1 MVGAN
6 ETKPDMPT
14 RRLSLLVVE
23 DERPLAR
30 LWASELEKIVEP
42 TISESLEDARG
53 KLRGRSFDVI
63 LLDLNLPDGS
73 GLDLLSEVASR
84 GDDTAVI
91 ILTANADLNSAIVA
105 LRHGAYDYL
114 TKPCR
119 IAELE
124 QHLLH
129 LAQQQTLRDENRAL
143 RQQVQSQRAGVE
155 LIGASPA
162 LAEVKRLIAK
172 VAPSNASVLISGETG
187 TGKEVAA
194 RLIHSQSTRRDAA

>member
-1 MVGAN
+1 
-6 ETKPDMPT
+6 MPT

-30 LWASELEKIVEP
+30 LWASELERLVEP
-42 TISESLEDARG
+42 TLSESLQDARA

-91 ILTANADLNSAIVA
+91 ILTANADLNSAIAA

-119 IAELE
+119 ISELE
-124 QHLLH
+124 QHLVH
-129 LAQQQTLRDENRAL
+129 LAQQQRLRDENRAL
-143 RQQVQSQRAGVE
+143 RHQFQIERSSFD
-155 LIGASPA
+155 LIGNSSP
-162 LAEVKRLIAK
+162 LAEVRRLISK
-172 VAPSNASVLISGETG
+172 VAPSNASDLISGETG
-187 TGKEVAA
+187 TGKEDAV
-194 RLIHSQSTRRDAA
+194 RLLHSRSNLREMAI